1 MASGV
6 RTTNVPRAQLLEVLG
21 HYDAG
26 GGKMVLGRS
35 NLSALIDALRAI
47 ISTDPTGVAALRSDL
62 NALSG
67 RVDGKPAIEDVQRI
81 STQLAAAIED
91 LQAQILDADTAIDG
105 KAGIVEV
112 QALTAQLGA
121 AVADLQQQILAVGR
135 DAVSGLASKAA
146 SKDVQAINTTAVET
160 AAALQK
166 QILAA
171 FARLDSVEG
180 DKVDRDDL
188 VTLSQAVSAQ
198 RLAYLRRAG
207 RPGDDPSAF
216 VFCATLADLA
226 RAPDLP
232 PLPAALVAVSDNG
245 AVIRMTGAGIIA
257 ARWGYALE
265 PGRVLGLRA
274 VLQRRSSVADPA
286 GNGVRFGVAW
296 LDQAGGPVQTK
307 PFDVVKD
314 LLRLGPSD
322 GRVEIATTVA
332 RGPGKSVLLRAPYGA
347 RFAVPFVE
355 AFGNDG
361 LPDIEVLDGEDASR
375 AVLLPP
381 VSQDLVAR
389 VDGIEAQDLPQRLVA
404 VESATQNPA
413 SLTFATVGD
422 ARAASIAASVSTLSV
437 RGAVT
442 PGDARGASYRRVS
455 QAVAAAGLAG
465 ASFQSKDGAW
475 WLRVDGSVRDA
486 DLSIDATNFTVP
498 LSGAEARHY
507 RGKLGEVAASPFD
520 FVSRVVAGDWAP
532 AISAAAAAAASAFR
546 RLTLDGVFVTRSPI
560 TLPGN
565 LHLTGKSYLL
575 GRATTPQECMVRIT
589 GGNLHVDGSIE
600 ANAGYSTLYDQAYL
614 VVGDQVQYLRTK
626 GLNAVGA
633 QVAFCIGT
641 RDKPAALLS
650 ESNVAFGHSYGCPGV
665 MRIISVEG
673 YLSIVDPIFSAD
685 SLGGNAAWDALPKF
699 ALEVIGARVAVR
711 GGHVESTSGLN
722 GILLK
727 GEPLLAS
734 HQGLVWPQI
743 DVDGPA
749 TETAM
754 PLVRMHNPRGLT
766 GPNNTNRRG
775 SVSIRGIGGAHS
787 QDREAFIQADA
798 DFAGDIFYAA
808 DNRVWVGVSGYNR
821 ARPNIQV
828 ENPDAQI
835 YVERDAF
842 SQEQGFQHWMAGTK
856 GGTVRFGL
864 CQIARAFGLAG
875 QAFTAGQRSTL
886 LFKTPDG
893 TTGVYQRFLDCYD
906 PATGR
911 FTIPRGGLNDVAIL
925 VRLAVLPRT
934 GVAVAALTGRLYL
947 FEDTTPVD
955 EIGVVNGYGT
965 LMYRR
970 GALPAGR
977 VLTAQFQPDANC
989 SGHDIATICALTV
1002 EASK

>member
-6 RTTNVPRAQLLEVLG
+6 RTPNLPNAALLEVLG

-26 GGKMVLGRS
+26 GGKMALGRA
-35 NLSALIDALRAI
+35 NLSALIDALRGI
-47 ISTDPTGVAALRSDL
+47 ISTDPTGVASLRTDL
-62 NALSG
+62 NALSAE
-67 RVDGKPAIEDVQRI
+67 VDGKPAIADVQRI
-81 STQLAAAIED
+81 SDQLAAAVQD
-91 LQAQILDADTAIDG
+91 LQDQILDADTAIDG
-105 KAGIVEV
+105 KAGIADV
-112 QALTAQLGA
+112 QALTSQLGA
-121 AVADLQQQILAVGR
+121 AVEDLQRQILAVGR
-135 DAVSGLASKAA
+135 DATLGLATKAA
-146 SKDVQAINTTAVET
+146 SKDVQAINTTAIET

-171 FARLDSVEG
+171 FDRLDSVELG
-180 DKVDRDDL
+180 KVGRDDL
-188 VTLSQAVSAQ
+188 LTLAQAVSAQ
-198 RLAYLRRAG
+198 RLSYLRRAG

-216 VFCATLADLA
+216 VLCATLADIA
-226 RAPDLP
+226 RGPDLP
-232 PLPAALVAVSDNG
+232 PVPVALVAGSDNG
-245 AVIRMTGAGIIA
+245 AVIRMAGPGIVA

-274 VLQRRSSVADPA
+274 VLQRRSDVSDPA
-286 GNGVRFGVAW
+286 GNGVRFGVAY
-296 LDQAGGPVQTK
+296 LDQSGGLVQTK

-347 RFAVPFVE
+347 RFAVPFVQ
-355 AFGNDG
+355 AFGADG

-389 VDGIEAQDLPQRLVA
+389 LDGIEAHDLPERIGA
-404 VESATQNPA
+404 VESAVQNPA
-413 SLTFATVGD
+413 SLTFATVAD
-422 ARAASIAASVSTLSV
+422 ARAATIATSVSTLVV

-455 QAVAAAGLAG
+455 QAVAAAGPAG

-486 DLSIDATNFTVP
+486 DLSTDATNFTAT

-520 FVSRVVAGDWAP
+520 FASRVVAGDWAP
-532 AISAAAAAAASAFR
+532 AISAAAAAAAAVFR

-633 QVAFCIGT
+633 QVAFCIGS

-665 MRIISVEG
+665 MRIISTEG

-699 ALEVIGARVAVR
+699 VLHVVGARVGSR
-711 GGHVESTSGLN
+711 GGHLESTAGLN
-722 GILLK
+722 GFIII
-727 GEPLLAS
+727 GEPLYAS

-743 DVDGPA
+743 DIDGPVA
-749 TETAM
+749 ETAM

-775 SVSIRGIGGAHS
+775 SVSIKGIGGAHS

-808 DNRVWVGVSGYNR
+808 DNRVWVGVPGYNR

-828 ENPDAQI
+828 DNPDAQI
-835 YVERDAF
+835 FVERDAF
-842 SQEQGFQHWMAGTK
+842 SEEQGFQHWMAGTK

-864 CQIARAFGLAG
+864 CQIARAFGLDG
-875 QAFTAGQRSTL
+875 QGFTAGQRATL
-886 LFKTPDG
+886 LFKTPDN
-893 TTGVYQRFLDCYD
+893 TTGVYQRFFDCYD
-906 PATGR
+906 RATGR
-911 FTIPRGGLNDVAIL
+911 FTIPRGGLNDVAVL
-925 VRLAVLPRT
+925 VRLAVLPRS
-934 GVAVAALTGRLYL
+934 GGAVGALTGRLYL
-947 FEDTTPVD
+947 FEDGTAVD

-970 GALPAGR
+970 GSLPAGR

-989 SGHDIATICALTV
+989 VGHNIAGVCSLTV